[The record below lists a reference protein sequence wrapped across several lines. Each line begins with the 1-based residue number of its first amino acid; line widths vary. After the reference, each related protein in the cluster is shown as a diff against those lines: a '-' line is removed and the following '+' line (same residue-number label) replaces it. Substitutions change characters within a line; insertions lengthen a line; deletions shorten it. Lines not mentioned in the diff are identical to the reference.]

1 MGQQYFPTPI
11 NHADSHWEKKEKPW
25 KLTEEISF
33 YHWLVPLVQQQQ
45 THAAGAGSIAKWGAK
60 AAASGAGSRQRSP
73 GCQRPHAKND
83 SHPAKFSGSC
93 VLTNWANLN
102 QQNSV
107 LAQGN
112 CTECKGVLPT
122 DAVLAARLLLRKYNC
137 RRTPTKEKG
146 HEIRLFTAD
155 CLKYTS
161 ELKARFSSHG
171 TITYSPF
178 HTRHIAIKMLT
189 FKNQSIPVEKE
200 AVPIDKKGEK
210 LKRETGREW
219 QDDQYQTFRLIY
231 LINTFLGLKK
241 KKGSQDCLKHKS
253 TATAQKLCKGSDDTF
268 D

>member
-107 LAQGN
+107 LAQGHATALN
-112 CTECKGVLPT
+112 ARACCPLTLCWQPGCSCVNTIVGELPLKRKDTRSGCLLPT
-122 DAVLAARLLLRKYNC
+122 A
-137 RRTPTKEKG
+137 
-146 HEIRLFTAD
+146 
-155 CLKYTS
+155 
-161 ELKARFSSHG
+161 
-171 TITYSPF
+171 
-178 HTRHIAIKMLT
+178 
-189 FKNQSIPVEKE
+189 
-200 AVPIDKKGEK
+200 
-210 LKRETGREW
+210 W
-219 QDDQYQTFRLIY
+219 
-231 LINTFLGLKK
+231 NTH
-241 KKGSQDCLKHKS
+241 QN
-253 TATAQKLCKGSDDTF
+253 
-268 D
+268 